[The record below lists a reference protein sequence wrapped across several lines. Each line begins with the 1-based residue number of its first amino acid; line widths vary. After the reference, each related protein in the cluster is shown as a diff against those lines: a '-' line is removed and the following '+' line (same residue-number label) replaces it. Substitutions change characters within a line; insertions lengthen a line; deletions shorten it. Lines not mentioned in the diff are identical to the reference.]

1 MVKGL
6 LLISLPL
13 TRTWSLCCPRLTAVY
28 DTSYREGYITAT
40 GALMAGSCSVVDAGL
55 VDHGHQPVPMGVA
68 CEGGSSSAVT
78 YCWSEH
84 GLPLQSV
91 RTCVGW
97 LAVADCRPGPLT
109 WHVWEENLSDY
120 CS

>member
-13 TRTWSLCCPRLTAVY
+13 TRTWSLCWPRLTAVY
-28 DTSYREGYITAT
+28 NTSYREGDITAT
-40 GALMAGSCSVVDAGL
+40 AALIVVHADL
-55 VDHGHQPVPMGVA
+55 VDHGHQSVPVGVA
-68 CEGGSSSAVT
+68 CEGDSSSAVT

-91 RTCVGW
+91 NSTRTCVGW

-109 WHVWEENLSDY
+109 WHVW
-120 CS
+120 